1 MGNNKKVPGGV
12 LKGSSSA
19 LRRSRLV
26 QFAKERTRTM
36 TPRILPGLSE
46 TAHALEHRYGVG
58 GLKRGI
64 LVMFSGWI
72 AYFVAVNMFIRSLNK
87 VIVPVLDMPLGNVLA
102 MQGAVVIFVVALV
115 VLTKWRSATTATV
128 RIRSRRAGR

>member
-1 MGNNKKVPGGV
+1 
-12 LKGSSSA
+12 
-19 LRRSRLV
+19 
-26 QFAKERTRTM
+26 M
-36 TPRILPGLSE
+36 TPRILPDLSE
-46 TAHALEHRYGVG
+46 TAHALERRYGVG

-64 LVMFSGWI
+64 LVMLAGWI

-87 VIVPVLDMPLGNVLA
+87 VIVPLLDMPLGNVLA

-115 VLTKWRSATTATV
+115 VLTKWRAATIATV